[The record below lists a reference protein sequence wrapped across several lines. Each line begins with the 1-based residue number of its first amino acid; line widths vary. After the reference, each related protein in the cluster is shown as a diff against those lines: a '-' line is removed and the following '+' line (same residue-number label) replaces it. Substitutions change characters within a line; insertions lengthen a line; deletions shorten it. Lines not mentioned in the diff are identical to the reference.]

1 MRRFAILL
9 LVAALAGCTPD
20 RYYVEERQPVYPRAM
35 SVEPPNGFLKVIA
48 GLVELFA
55 RET

>member
-9 LVAALAGCTPD
+9 LVVALAGCTPD
-20 RYYVEERQPVYPRAM
+20 RYYVEERQPVYPRAE
-35 SVEPPNGFLKVIA
+35 SAEPPDGFLEGIA
-48 GLVELFA
+48 GLVDLFA